1 MTSWLGE
8 TYLSTHDPFFF
19 LSFIYLTN
27 ILKLCCLIVS
37 MGGPTVSSQ
46 LITLITAL
54 LPPSCCA
61 WGAPQF
67 RAFIDFTPS
76 DELSFFS
83 FPVYFTK
90 SSFFV
95 VLFFPSKI
103 K

>member
-19 LSFIYLTN
+19 FFSFIYLTN

-54 LPPSCCA
+54 LPPTCCA

-76 DELSFFS
+76 DELSFFR
-83 FPVYFTK
+83 FLYILQ

-95 VLFFPSKI
+95 VLFLFF
-103 K
+103 